1 MAAED
6 YEDEPMP
13 YDASDRVAEGVESE
27 GHDRVAK
34 VLARAGVGSRREVER
49 LIEAGR
55 VAINGLVLTT
65 PAIKVEAG
73 DILTVDGEVIAGA
86 EATRVFRYH
95 KPVGLVTTH
104 ADPKGRPTV
113 FSALP
118 PGLPRL
124 ISVGR
129 LDLASEGLLLLTND
143 GGLTRALEL
152 PSTGWKRIY
161 RARAYGEASQAKL
174 DRLKDGITVEGVRYG
189 AIEAKLDKV
198 TGSNCWITVTL
209 AEGKN
214 REVRRVLEAIGL
226 KVNRLIRLA
235 YGPFSLGTLA
245 PGFVEEV
252 GPRVIRELLAEHI
265 DPENLPTG
273 NSVQYKAPPQAQS
286 RRDPTVGST
295 SKVLAE
301 PKPEKPVYKAGWAR
315 PKKKAVSH
323 VMPKRPK
330 AKIVAD
336 FGPGKREVKPVT
348 FRGNAPKTDADRA
361 SKSYKIA
368 PAKAGPA
375 KAERPPPKDL
385 RPQHFKDCEAASA
398 AEEAKVLALRKALAG
413 LDDGPKKGPRPGGK
427 PPGKFAGKPP
437 EKAGDKPVRTS
448 AGKPDKAPKPLG
460 RHVEGKAKGHWF
472 TAPGEAPSTRPAP
485 ASKARPGAKP
495 RPAAPAGAKRPGAA
509 PKGGPRR

>member
-6 YEDEPMP
+6 YEDEPIP
-13 YDASDRVAEGVESE
+13 YDASDKVAEGGESE

-55 VAINGLVLTT
+55 VAINGRVLTT
-65 PAIKVEAG
+65 PAIKVEAD

-113 FSALP
+113 FSTLP
-118 PGLPRL
+118 EGLPRL

-161 RARAYGEASQAKL
+161 RARAYGDATQAKL

-189 AIEAKLDKV
+189 PIEAKLDKV
-198 TGSNCWITVTL
+198 NGRNAWITVTL

-214 REVRRVLEAIGL
+214 REVRRVLEALGL

-245 PGFVEEV
+245 PGYVEEV
-252 GPRVIRELLAEHI
+252 GPRVIRELLADYI
-265 DPENLPTG
+265 DPANLPTG
-273 NSVQYKAPPQAQS
+273 NGVQYKAPAAAQS
-286 RRDPTVGST
+286 RRDPGQP
-295 SKVLAE
+295 VLKAAAAE
-301 PKPEKPVYKAGWAR
+301 KLEKPVYKAGWAR
-315 PKKKAVSH
+315 PKKKAVTH

-336 FGPGKREVKPVT
+336 FGPGKREIKARPFRANTPLTDAERVSKGGKPP
-348 FRGNAPKTDADRA
+348 APKTGR
-361 SKSYKIA
+361 
-368 PAKAGPA
+368 PA
-375 KAERPPPKDL
+375 PKDL
-385 RPQHFKDCEAASA
+385 RPQHFKDREAASA

-413 LDDGPKKGPRPGGK
+413 LEDGPKGK
-427 PPGKFAGKPP
+427 AGKSSP
-437 EKAGDKPVRTS
+437 AGR
-448 AGKPDKAPKPLG
+448 PKPAG
-460 RHVEGKAKGHWF
+460 PAKAKGHWF
-472 TAPGEAPSTRPAP
+472 KAPGEKAGRPVAAKP
-485 ASKARPGAKP
+485 AVGRKPPPRRPPGAKP
-495 RPAAPAGAKRPGAA
+495 RQG
-509 PKGGPRR
+509 

>member
-55 VAINGLVLTT
+55 VAINGNLLTT
-65 PAIKVEAG
+65 PAIKVEPD
-73 DILTVDGEVIAGA
+73 DILTVDGEVVAGA

-118 PGLPRL
+118 EGLPRL

-161 RARAYGEASQAKL
+161 RARAYGDATQAKL

-189 AIEAKLDKV
+189 AIDAKLDKV

-245 PGFVEEV
+245 PGYVEEV
-252 GPRVIRELLAEHI
+252 GPRVIRELLGEYI
-265 DPENLPTG
+265 DEANTPVG
-273 NSVQYKAPPQAQS
+273 NSVQYKAPAAAQS
-286 RRDPTVGST
+286 RRDPSLGST
-295 SKVLAE
+295 SKVVGE
-301 PKPEKPVYKAGWAR
+301 QKPEKPVYKAGWAK
-315 PKKKAVSH
+315 PKKKAVNH

-336 FGPGKREVKPVT
+336 FGPGKREIKAAP
-348 FRGNAPKTDADRA
+348 FRANTPMTDADRA
-361 SKSYKIA
+361 SKSYRPA
-368 PAKAGPA
+368 PAKAGG
-375 KAERPPPKDL
+375 KPPPKDL
-385 RPQHFKDCEAASA
+385 RPQHFKDREAAA
-398 AEEAKVLALRKALAG
+398 LVEDAKALALRKALAG
-413 LDDGPKKGPRPGGK
+413 LDDGPGKGGGRPGK
-427 PPGKFAGKPP
+427 PPGKPFGKPGEKPGGKFAGKP
-437 EKAGDKPVRTS
+437 GDKPAGKF
-448 AGKPDKAPKPLG
+448 AGKPEKPAKPLG
-460 RHVEGKAKGHWF
+460 RHLEGKAKGHWF
-472 TAPGEAPSTRPAP
+472 TAPGEAATSRPSQAP
-485 ASKARPGAKP
+485 AKGPAKGGKP
-495 RPAAPAGAKRPGAA
+495 RPAGAKPV
-509 PKGGPRR
+509 GGPRKGR

>member
-13 YDASDRVAEGVESE
+13 YDASDRVAEGAESE

-65 PAIKVEAG
+65 PAIKVEAN

-104 ADPKGRPTV
+104 SDPKGRPTV

-161 RARAYGEASQAKL
+161 RARAYGEATQAKL

-198 TGSNCWITVTL
+198 NGRNVWITVTL

-214 REVRRVLEAIGL
+214 REVRRVLEALGL

-265 DPENLPTG
+265 DPANLPTG
-273 NSVQYKAPPQAQS
+273 NGVQYKAPPQAQS
-286 RRDPTVGST
+286 RRDPTVTSS
-295 SKVLAE
+295 SKVLAPE
-301 PKPEKPVYKAGWAR
+301 KPEKPVYKAGWAK
-315 PKKKAVSH
+315 PKKKAVNH
-323 VMPKRPK
+323 VMPRRPK

-336 FGPGKREVKPVT
+336 FGPGKREIKPAT
-348 FRGNAPKTDADRA
+348 FRANTPKTDADRV
-361 SKSYKIA
+361 SRSYKQA
-368 PAKAGPA
+368 PAKAGG
-375 KAERPPPKDL
+375 RPPPKDL
-385 RPQHFKDCEAASA
+385 RPQHFKDREAASA

-413 LDDGPKKGPRPGGK
+413 LDDKPAKPGGRPAKPFGK
-427 PPGKFAGKPP
+427 PPVNAD
-437 EKAGDKPVRTS
+437 ARLARSTPV
-448 AGKPDKAPKPLG
+448 
-460 RHVEGKAKGHWF
+460 
-472 TAPGEAPSTRPAP
+472 
-485 ASKARPGAKP
+485 
-495 RPAAPAGAKRPGAA
+495 AGAKRPGPPA
-509 PKGGPRR
+509 KGGPRRRG